1 MSFLF
6 NEVDADLRLE
16 IIDAIGERL
25 SMRTLQRLHLTNF
38 NYGMTECTFFFVT
51 SLNRWR
57 NT

>member
-38 NYGMTECTFFFVT
+38 NYGMTECTIFF
-51 SLNRWR
+51 R
-57 NT
+57 NITQ